1 MEEIEILP
9 RDSYLH
15 TVHVSQTPCTIQWW
29 FSTKRKNI
37 DFGLFRRRLQS
48 TLGDDV
54 SVVGSVGPSGSA
66 GSTAGTANGKILVS
80 SPGFPWQHSD
90 SD

>member
-54 SVVGSVGPSGSA
+54 SV
-66 GSTAGTANGKILVS
+66 
-80 SPGFPWQHSD
+80 
-90 SD
+90 